1 MDSQLMDSADAV
13 GLFCR
18 MHMNTKRELPIRSSE
33 MGVLIF
39 TQKQDRP
46 VTPLMISQFFK
57 ITKPSVSAMVS
68 ALIKSEYLMKEPSAT
83 DGRSYTLKP
92 TEKGRAL
99 VEATFEDY
107 FKSMERLK
115 EKMGTEDFDR
125 FIGLIE
131 RANRILAEGK

>member
-1 MDSQLMDSADAV
+1 
-13 GLFCR
+13 

>member
-1 MDSQLMDSADAV
+1 MDRQLMDSADAV

-18 MHMNTKRELPIRSSE
+18 MHMNTKKELPIRSSE

-39 TQKQDRP
+39 AQKQDKP

-68 ALIKSEYLMKEPSAT
+68 ALVKKDYLVKDPSAT
-83 DGRSYTLKP
+83 DGRSYTLI
-92 TEKGRAL
+92 TTDKGKRL
-99 VEATFEDY
+99 VETTFEDY
-107 FKSMERLK
+107 FKSMEQLK
-115 EKMGTEDFDR
+115 QKMGNEDFDQL
-125 FIGLIE
+125 IVLIE